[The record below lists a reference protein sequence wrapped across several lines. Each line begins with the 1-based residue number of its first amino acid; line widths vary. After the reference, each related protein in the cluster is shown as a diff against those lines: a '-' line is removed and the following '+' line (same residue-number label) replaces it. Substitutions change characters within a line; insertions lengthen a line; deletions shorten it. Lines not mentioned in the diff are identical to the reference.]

1 MLAAF
6 IAEYKHIAAEN
17 PHSIACIGYILK
29 TNTRQSIASN
39 MSTPPQ
45 KALSLVRLNSKSN
58 TFFYFKQI
66 GYWGLTTIPKTL
78 LWFLPFSGVASWED
92 DSDPDS
98 VAAFSL
104 LLSVLPSFDFGG
116 LYHKK
121 RKWDKQKRKAYTD
134 FSFAEQN

>member
-1 MLAAF
+1 M
-6 IAEYKHIAAEN
+6 
-17 PHSIACIGYILK
+17 
-29 TNTRQSIASN
+29 
-39 MSTPPQ
+39 
-45 KALSLVRLNSKSN
+45 
-58 TFFYFKQI
+58 
-66 GYWGLTTIPKTL
+66 

-121 RKWDKQKRKAYTD
+121 IKWDKQEESIHSLILALQNKTSDDLPAGDTTVDKPHTRRIPMTL
-134 FSFAEQN
+134 FSH